1 MSWIAST
8 PQSRQPLDH
17 DTPWKRFK
25 HAVGACMAEAG
36 WPGGPAWYLDDG
48 LYEPVVPGH
57 IDATDMDK
65 WRDDL
70 ALATWYAAD
79 IDDADVVYVGVPLP
93 AVVASSVA
101 PDGGAA

>member
-1 MSWIAST
+1 MTWVVST

-25 HAVGACMAEAG
+25 HAVSAAMYESG
-36 WPGGPAWYLDDG
+36 WPGGPSWTLTDG
-48 LYEPVVPGH
+48 LYEPVVPDH
-57 IDATDMDK
+57 ITAPDMDK

-79 IDDADVVYVGVPLP
+79 IDDAEVVYVGFPLP
-93 AVVASSVA
+93 VVVADSVA
-101 PDGGAA
+101 TDGGAA